1 MTGTEA
7 VRIMLTYED
16 VTKIMLPSSSIGNKK
31 ILKRSELQ
39 SSGIHINAT
48 ELVSEKWLIG
58 IEVPNNLNDK
68 KEIIWRGEVE

>member
-7 VRIMLTYED
+7 LRLMLTYDE
-16 VTKIMLPSSSIGNKK
+16 VVKIMLPSSSIYNKK
-31 ILKRSELQ
+31 IIEKSNLK

-48 ELVSEKWLIG
+48 ELCSEKWMVG
-58 IEVPNNLNDK
+58 VEVQSNLPDK